1 MRPQAIDDDFDL
13 ATLKDLGTHEVR
25 RFIIQSKKEVSGKS
39 KKTLE
44 KSKCKKVRFR
54 DHREAVEALK
64 TIRVVRL
71 RSINQGT
78 ESRRRECRAYF
89 CHRCRGHH
97 LTSKVSFLESI
108 GS

>member
-1 MRPQAIDDDFDL
+1 MRPQTIDDDFYL
-13 ATLKDLGTHEVR
+13 ATLKDFGRHDVR

-54 DHREAVEALK
+54 DHLEAVEALK

-71 RSINQGT
+71 RNTNQGT
-78 ESRRRECRAYF
+78 ETRRRECRTYF

-97 LTSKVSFLESI
+97 LTSKASFLESV

>member
-1 MRPQAIDDDFDL
+1 MMPQTIDDDFDL
-13 ATLKDLGTHEVR
+13 ATLKDFGRHYVR
-25 RFIIQSKKEVSGKS
+25 RFIIQTKKEVSEKS
-39 KKTLE
+39 KKTQE

-71 RSINQGT
+71 RNINQGT
-78 ESRRRECRAYF
+78 ESRRRECRTYF

-97 LTSKVSFLESI
+97 LTSKVSFLESV
-108 GS
+108 GN